1 MITIFTPTYNRGYII
16 EKLYLSL
23 CNQTSNEFEWL
34 VVDDGSTD
42 NTRDLIERFIA
53 DNKINIRYIYKE
65 NGGKHTAINLGVKN
79 ANGELFFIVDSD
91 DYLTPDAVEWIINNS
106 RDIILND
113 KFAGM
118 SGLRIHPDGRKIGG
132 GSDFGII
139 DADALIIRNKHKI
152 RGDLAEI
159 YKTHILKQYP
169 FPEIPNERF
178 CSEGLI
184 WARIAQKYILRYFYK
199 GIYVCEYLNDGL
211 SFNKHK
217 LRLNSP
223 QYTMLLYS
231 ELIKYN
237 TPIMTKIKNAINF
250 WAFSFSSSNITF
262 KRKIM
267 MIGYINVIFYPI
279 GYIFYLKY
287 RKSIND

>member
-16 EKLYLSL
+16 KKLYESL
-23 CNQTSNEFEWL
+23 CNQTSNDFEWL

-42 NTRDLIERFIA
+42 NTKELIEKFISE
-53 DNKINIRYIYKE
+53 NKINIRYIYKE
-65 NGGKHTAINLGVKN
+65 NGGKHTAINLGIKN

-91 DYLTPDAVEWIINNS
+91 DYLTPDAIEWIINNS
-106 RDIILND
+106 RDIIYND
-113 KFAGM
+113 KFAGL
-118 SGLRIHPDGRKIGG
+118 SGLRVYPDGTKIGG
-132 GSDFGII
+132 GKDFGTI
-139 DADALIIRNKHKI
+139 DADALTIRNKYKV

-159 YKTHILKQYP
+159 YKTDILKQYP
-169 FPEIPNERF
+169 FPEIPEERF

-184 WARIAQKYILRYFYK
+184 WARIAQIYILRYIYK
-199 GIYVCEYLNDGL
+199 GIYVCEYLTDGL
-211 SFNKHK
+211 SYNKHK

-237 TPIMTKIKNAINF
+237 TPLMTKIKNAINF
-250 WAFSFSSSNITF
+250 WAFSFTSNIAF
-262 KRKIM
+262 RRKLVL
-267 MIGYINVIFYPI
+267 IGYFNAIFYPI
-279 GYIFYLKY
+279 GYILYLKY

>member
-42 NTRDLIERFIA
+42 NTRELIERFIT
-53 DNKINIRYIYKE
+53 DNKINVRYIYKE

-91 DYLTPDAVEWIINNS
+91 DYLTPDAVEWIITNS
-106 RDIILND
+106 RDIIFND
-113 KFAGM
+113 KFAGL

-132 GSDFGII
+132 GTDFGLI
-139 DADALIIRNKHKI
+139 DADALTIRSKHKVS
-152 RGDLAEI
+152 GDLAEI

-211 SFNKHK
+211 TFNRVEARRK
-217 LRLNSP
+217 SP
-223 QYTMLLYS
+223 EYSIILYS
-231 ELIKYN
+231 EGVKNKRISIMERCKY
-237 TPIMTKIKNAINF
+237 AILY
-250 WAFSFSSSNITF
+250 WRYSELSPKTF
-262 KRKIM
+262 FQKLKLV
-267 MIGYINVIFYPI
+267 YWWCVFFYPL
-279 GYIFYLKY
+279 GVLTRRLK
-287 RKSIND
+287 R